1 VVPGAVSGASSGVR
15 ELQINHPSL
24 GGKRLLSPWTIL
36 LALICASIGARAVSG
51 LRIGGLWIVPD
62 EMIWGGL
69 GRRLWEHGDLKLFG
83 QEQQVFGVVYPA
95 LVGGPL
101 SLAGLERGYD
111 LLKIIQPI
119 VMSATAVPVYL
130 WARRLSSPG
139 WSLLAAALTLAVPG
153 LLYSGLVMS
162 ETVFYPALVLA
173 AWATAAALE
182 EPTRRRQALLV
193 VAVVLAAATR
203 LQAIVL
209 PVVVLT
215 AAGLHAVVLRDV
227 RRPLRLWLAFAAF
240 LVLGAAW
247 LAWRS
252 LAGGSPAAALGS
264 YSPAADAGY
273 DVADV
278 LRFTE
283 YHAAALLLLAGLFPA
298 CAVALLAVQ
307 GLAGRERSP
316 AFAAYV
322 ATALSLAFWLVLQAG
337 AFTSVFVR
345 GFSDRYLLPLAPV
358 LFVGFAAW
366 LARGAPRPRLATAA
380 VVLAAFG
387 LLAFLPLRDLIVQT
401 AAWQSLTVV
410 PLIWLRERWGEGT
423 LELVFWLGAGV
434 ALAAFALVP
443 RRALLLLPAVALAL
457 LVVAS
462 VASTREV
469 IQNVAYDQQYLVGG
483 RHRWV
488 DRKAD
493 QPAAYLYAGEFPLNI
508 VWHQLFW
515 NDELEHVYALG
526 GLPEGTS
533 LPLATTVRT
542 ADEGRLVK
550 PDGGLV
556 GERYVVA
563 VKALELEGEPVDEV
577 PIGYANLGS
586 LRLWRVAP
594 PARIRWIL
602 TGVREAGDMH
612 EPGVMDV
619 PDCRSG
625 RLYLTL
631 LPKISSRVELKVNGT
646 LVRTLHFHG
655 EEFVN
660 LTVRPPP
667 GVTSCRFEVIPD
679 STLGST
685 RFEFVRD

>member
-1 VVPGAVSGASSGVR
+1 MGES
-15 ELQINHPSL
+15 
-24 GGKRLLSPWTIL
+24 RLSWPWTIL
-36 LALICASIGARAVSG
+36 VALVCASIAARAISG

-69 GRRLWEHGDLKLFG
+69 GRRLWEHGDLRLFG
-83 QEQQVFGVVYPA
+83 EGQQVYGVVYPA

-111 LLKIIQPI
+111 LLKILQPI

-193 VAVVLAAATR
+193 GAVVLATATR
-203 LQAIVL
+203 LQALVL
-209 PVVVLT
+209 PLVVLT
-215 AAGLHAVVLRDV
+215 AAGLHAAVLRDV
-227 RRPLRLWLAFAAF
+227 RRPLRLWPAFAAF
-240 LVLGAAW
+240 LGLGAAW

-252 LAGGSPAAALGS
+252 LAGGSPSAALGS
-264 YSPAADAGY
+264 YSPAVDAGY
-273 DVADV
+273 GVADV

-283 YHAAALLLLAGLFPA
+283 YHAAALLLLVGLFPV
-298 CAVALLAVQ
+298 CAVALLVAQ

-337 AFTSVFVR
+337 AFTSIFVR

-358 LFVGFAAW
+358 LFVGFTAW
-366 LARGAPRPRLATAA
+366 LARGAPRPRLVTGA
-380 VVLAAFG
+380 VVLGAFA
-387 LLAFLPLRDLIVQT
+387 LLAFLPLRDLVVQT

-423 LELVFWLGAGV
+423 LELVFWLGSGI

-443 RRALLLLPAVALAL
+443 RRALLLFPAVALAL
-457 LVVAS
+457 LVFAS
-462 VASTREV
+462 AASTREV
-469 IQNVAYDQQYLVGG
+469 IQNVGFDQRFLVGG
-483 RHRWV
+483 RHRWI
-488 DRKAD
+488 DEETR
-493 QPAAYLYAGEFPLNI
+493 QPAAYLYAGELPLNI

-526 GLPEGTS
+526 GLPRGTT
-533 LPLATTVRT
+533 LPLATTVRPG
-542 ADEGRLVK
+542 DEGRLVK
-550 PDGGLV
+550 PDGSLLT
-556 GERYVVA
+556 ERYVVA
-563 VKALELEGEPVDEV
+563 VAAVELEGEPVDGV
-577 PIGYANLGS
+577 PIGYAAIGS
-586 LRLWRVAP
+586 LRLWRVTP
-594 PARIRWIL
+594 PARIRWVR
-602 TGVREAGDMH
+602 TGVRENGDMH
-612 EPGVMDV
+612 EPGVMHV
-619 PDCRSG
+619 WDCQGG
-625 RLYLTL
+625 RLELTL
-631 LPKISSRVELKVNGT
+631 LPKLSTRVELKVNGQR
-646 LVRTLHFHG
+646 VRTIEFHG

-660 LTVRPPP
+660 TTVFPPP
-667 GVTSCRFEVIPD
+667 DAGSCRFEVIPD
-679 STLGST
+679 SLLGST
-685 RFEFVRD
+685 QFAFVRD